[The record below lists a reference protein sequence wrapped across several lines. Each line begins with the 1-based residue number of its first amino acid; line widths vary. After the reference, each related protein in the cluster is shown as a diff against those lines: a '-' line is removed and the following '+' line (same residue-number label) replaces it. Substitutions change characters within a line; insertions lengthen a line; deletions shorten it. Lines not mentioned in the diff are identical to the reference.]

1 MRSVACLQ
9 ELRAARLL
17 TDSSERQAVHA
28 LVVGQELEEPLL
40 HSLNC
45 IPCETARKPDFS
57 VALDCRTMSSRAA
70 QRKCGSHDGD
80 PHHSRMAGVSV
91 AELLEANPAIVS
103 AEVLWVAPAIVVG
116 WGIPAIA
123 KAPASAVVTPAVVT
137 PATTLVAPA
146 PAVMTPAMAAP
157 GHRWPGGPDDGAAQR
172 YGQEAD

>member
-80 PHHSRMAGVSV
+80 PHHPSMAGFSV

-123 KAPASAVVTPAVVT
+123 KAPASAVVTPAVV
-137 PATTLVAPA
+137 
-146 PAVMTPAMAAP
+146 MTPGMAAP
-157 GHRWPGGPDDGAAQR
+157 GHRWPGRTDAGAAQR
-172 YGQEAD
+172 YGQEADAELLCNHLHG